1 MIIATYARVS
11 TQRQENEETIETQ
24 IMAINDFVAKNSHT
38 VVKEYRDDGWSG
50 TILARPSLDELRLD
64 ARKKI
69 WEAVLIYDPD
79 RLARKY
85 SYQELVT
92 DELNELGI
100 QVLYVTTPPPKDDGD
115 RLLYGVKGLFAEYER
130 ARIAER
136 FRLGKLRKARDGNV
150 VTSQAPFGYDYVFK
164 QGNTHGYY
172 KVNTQEAEIVKMIFR
187 WVANERITIRTIVK
201 RLKKMGIK
209 PRRSQREVWNTSTLS
224 TLLRRKDYIGT
235 TYYNRSYA
243 VIPVHPLK
251 ETKYKK
257 VKKTSRRF
265 KPKDDWI
272 AISVP
277 AILDENL
284 YIKVQKQLKE
294 NYELTARNVKNQYL
308 LSGKIYCSCGRRRTG
323 EGPQKGKHLY
333 YRCTDRVLM
342 HPLPRKCHEEGIN
355 ARIADKLVWDGI
367 SNYMTSPK
375 ILKDQVKRWMTEQK
389 QEVKQADKS
398 VEELQKELV
407 RIKNEEQ
414 RYIKAYGAE
423 MIDTDQLKDSTE
435 DLKKQKKS
443 IEQQIY
449 SMQRDT
455 VIGKVNY
462 PDDKEIDEFCKIAY
476 KVIGDMG
483 FEAKQSVVRKVVDTI
498 VGTQLDIKVYGHLP
512 INTSIIANIWKGGT
526 QDVKF
531 QTSSRDSWS
540 TKCREEHAF

>member
-1 MIIATYARVS
+1 MIVAMYARVS

-24 IMAINDFVAKNSHT
+24 IMAINDFVTKNGHT
-38 VVKEYRDDGWSG
+38 IVKEYRDDGWSG
-50 TILARPSLDELRLD
+50 TLLARPSLDELRLD

-69 WEAVLIYDPD
+69 WEAVVIYDPD

-100 QVLYVTTPPPKDDGD
+100 QVLYVTTPPIKDDGD

-130 ARIAER
+130 AKIAER

-150 VTSQAPFGYDYVFK
+150 VTSQAPYGYDYILK
-164 QGNTHGYY
+164 QGDKQGFY
-172 KVNTQEAEIVKMIFR
+172 KINTQEAEVVKMIFR

-209 PRRSQREVWNTSTLS
+209 PRKSEREVWNTSTLS

-243 VIPVHPLK
+243 IVPEHPLK
-251 ETKYKK
+251 DIKYKRI
-257 VKKTSRRF
+257 KKTSRRF
-265 KPKDDWI
+265 KPKEDWI
-272 AISVP
+272 SISAP
-277 AILDENL
+277 AILDVSL
-284 YIKVQKQLKE
+284 YQKVQKQLKE
-294 NYELTARNVKNQYL
+294 NYELTARNVKNKYL

-333 YRCTDRVLM
+333 YRCTDRVYM
-342 HPLPRKCHEEGIN
+342 HPLPRKCHEKGIN
-355 ARIADKLVWDGI
+355 ARMADKLVWDGI
-367 SNYMTSPK
+367 SNYMTSPNV
-375 ILKDQVKRWMTEQK
+375 LKAQVKRWMSDQNK
-389 QEVKQADKS
+389 EVIQTDKS
-398 VEELQKELV
+398 VEELKKELG
-407 RIKNEEQ
+407 RIKKEEQ

-423 MIDTDQLKDSTE
+423 MIDSEQLKESTE

-443 IEQQIY
+443 IEQQIF

-455 VIGKVNY
+455 ATGDISY
-462 PDDKEIDEFCKIAY
+462 PNDNEIDEFCRIAY
-476 KVIGDMG
+476 KVIADIG
-483 FEAKQSVVRKVVDTI
+483 FEAKQSIIRKVVDTA
-498 VGTQLDIKVYGHLP
+498 VGTQHDIKVYGHLP
-512 INTSIIANIWKGGT
+512 INSSIIANIWKGDT

-531 QTSSRDSWS
+531 ETSSRN
-540 TKCREEHAF
+540 RGFA